1 MQVGVQMVFQSYGYP
16 ADVTD
21 SQVYNEE
28 VALAEHADAV
38 GFDSIWPVEHHF
50 EDYSFC
56 PDNVVFLAHMAART
70 TNIKLAT
77 GAVIMPW
84 NNPLRV
90 AEKIALLDELSG
102 GRVLLG
108 MGRGLARREYEGFGI
123 SMDESRER
131 FDQSA
136 VMVID
141 ALATG
146 YMENKGG
153 HYPQQ
158 RVPIRPAPTRG
169 FEDRTYCIAMSD
181 DSAMSAAEL
190 GGRMVCFSQTPWE
203 KQVLRIDAYRERFR
217 ASHGREPLSP
227 VTCDF
232 TFVDPDAS
240 RAEDMVR
247 EHMVGYLTSV
257 LGHYEL
263 AGDHFKNTAGYE
275 SYGNAVDAVRAAGVE
290 AMAEMYLDVQA
301 WGTPDQVIEKL
312 RARREII
319 GDFDLTCCFRYSGLS
334 LDDAKGS
341 MTCFAE
347 HVLPVLHDI
356 SNAA

>member
-1 MQVGVQMVFQSYGYP
+1 
-16 ADVTD
+16 
-21 SQVYNEE
+21 VYDEE

-38 GFDSIWPVEHHF
+38 GLDSIWPVEHHF

-70 TNIKLAT
+70 SHIKLAT

-84 NNPLRV
+84 NDPLRV
-90 AEKIALLDELSG
+90 AEKIALLDQLSG

-108 MGRGLARREYEGFGI
+108 MGRGLARREYDGFGI

-131 FDQSA
+131 FDESA
-136 VMVID
+136 AMVIE

-146 YMENKGG
+146 YMENDSGY
-153 HYPQQ
+153 YPQQ
-158 RVPIRPAPTRG
+158 RVPIRPAPTRP

-181 DSAMSAAEL
+181 DSAMSAANL

-203 KQVLRIDAYRERFR
+203 KQALRVDAYRERFR
-217 ASHGREPLSP
+217 TSHGREPHVP

-275 SYGNAVDAVRAAGVE
+275 SYGRAVDAVRAAGVE
-290 AMAEMYLDVQA
+290 AMADMYLDVQA
-301 WGTPDQVIEKL
+301 WGTPDQVMGKL
-312 RARREII
+312 EARREII

-334 LDDAKGS
+334 FDDAKGS

-347 HVLPVLHDI
+347 KVLPLLREKSAV
-356 SNAA
+356 A